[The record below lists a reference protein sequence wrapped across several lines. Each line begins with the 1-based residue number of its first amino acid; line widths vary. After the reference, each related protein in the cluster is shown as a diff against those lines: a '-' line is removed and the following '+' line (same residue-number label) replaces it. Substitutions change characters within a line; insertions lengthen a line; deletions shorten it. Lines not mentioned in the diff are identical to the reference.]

1 MKNKIIMV
9 AFAVMLMLIGTA
21 SAIISEGIS
30 SEATTNGLN
39 EVTFGSISKTK
50 TSITWSWTTP
60 EADEIYG
67 NVVNNYVSVVEKVS
81 GVEVASGVIMTTNNK
96 SESFT
101 ASNLKPATAY
111 TITVKTKYLVTETIN
126 LCTKAVNEGQHWG
139 YCDAAAT
146 KGQFEYTPEGATLW
160 FRAKASGLT
169 LPSGTE
175 YALIYYKDIDE
186 AHQLPS
192 TIAVNVLAIGTSSGD
207 KIGFAEDITFGT
219 DIPSNDDANV
229 VVGRGKI
236 WIVPVSEVN
245 GDGTLKWTGYAQG
258 ATMADYL
265 FEEDS
270 DTSLTP
276 PDSMGGITYTF
287 TPS

>member
-30 SEATTNGLN
+30 LEASTSGLN
-39 EVTFGSISKTK
+39 EVTFDSISKTK

-67 NVVNNYVSVVEKVS
+67 NVVNNYVSVVEKAS

-96 SESFT
+96 QESFT

-111 TITVKTKYLVTETIN
+111 TITVKTKYIVTEIIN
-126 LCTKAVNEGQHWG
+126 LCTKAVNEGQPWG
-139 YCDAAAT
+139 YCDDAAT
-146 KGQFEYTPEGATLW
+146 KGQFEYTPEGSTLW

-207 KIGFAEDITFGT
+207 KIGFAEDIAFDT
-219 DIPSNDDANV
+219 DIPSEDDVNP
-229 VVGRGKI
+229 RGKI
-236 WIVPVSEVN
+236 WIVPVSEIN

-270 DTSLTP
+270 DTSLTTP
-276 PDSMGGITYTF
+276 NSMGGITYTL
-287 TPS
+287 TVVPS